1 MGVHLLLFI
10 GVAAIVIVVP
20 GPDTAVVMKNVLLHG
35 RRTALAT
42 SFGVAG
48 GLAVWTVAAAVGV
61 ASLLRASEVAFTALK
76 IAGALYLAWLGVQ
89 AIRASRHVQ
98 PAAATAPDDGPQ
110 AAGSGPAPDA
120 RAELSTRGGFR
131 QGLLSDLAN
140 PKIGVFFTGLLPQFV
155 DPGRPVLLPFLGLG
169 AVFVAMTILWLTLYC
184 IVAARAADALARP
197 RVRAWMDRVT
207 GVVLIGIGLRLATE
221 RR

>member
-10 GVAAIVIVVP
+10 GVAAVVIIVP

-48 GLAVWTVAAAVGV
+48 GLAVWTVAAAIGV
-61 ASLLRASEVAFTALK
+61 ASLLRASEVAFTTLK
-76 IAGALYLAWLGVQ
+76 IAGALYLAWLGLQ
-89 AIRASRHVQ
+89 AIRASRNVQAAAGAHQ
-98 PAAATAPDDGPQ
+98 PAPSSGATLGV
-110 AAGSGPAPDA
+110 S
-120 RAELSTRGGFR
+120 GGFR

-155 DPGRPVLLPFLGLG
+155 HPGRPVLLPFLGLG

-184 IVAARAADALARP
+184 IVAARAAGALQRP

-207 GVVLIGIGLRLATE
+207 GVVLIAIGLRLATE
-221 RR
+221 RN

>member
-98 PAAATAPDDGPQ
+98 PAAATAPDL
-110 AAGSGPAPDA
+110 

-155 DPGRPVLLPFLGLG
+155 DPGRPVLLPFLGMG

-197 RVRAWMDRVT
+197 RVRVWMDRVT